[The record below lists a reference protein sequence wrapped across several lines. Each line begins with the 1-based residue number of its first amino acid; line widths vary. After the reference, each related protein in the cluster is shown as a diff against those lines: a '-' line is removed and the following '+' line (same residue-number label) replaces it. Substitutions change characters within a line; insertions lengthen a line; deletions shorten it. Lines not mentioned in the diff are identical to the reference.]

1 MFSALRKGLIYN
13 NVSSDIVDHDLDN
26 DVDLWSYDGK
36 DVYRG
41 SLDSEYLSH
50 GLNVYWLYDDNSLR
64 VGLAEHDSDS
74 PEIFQALWF
83 HDNPFAT
90 LLQDPRWKPSRTL
103 WSMLANEAYQ
113 DCLENDFKNVSELAL
128 DSGYLLVTPKML
140 TEKTLLYTCEN
151 CGKKSLKQENICST
165 AKASDFLFSDYSVL
179 FLDDDFVIYEKVTEV
194 QQQPDA
200 SLQVLQEQNRTELP
214 ADLQESKDAET
225 LQAELQESPPHHP
238 QLSICQQQSDVPE
251 QMPELSEDAK

>member
-41 SLDSEYLSH
+41 SLDSEYVSH

-64 VGLAEHDSDS
+64 VGLAEHESDS
-74 PEIFQALWF
+74 PEVFKALWF
-83 HDNPFAT
+83 YDNPFAT
-90 LLQDPRWKPSRTL
+90 LLQDPRWKPSKTL
-103 WSMLANEAYQ
+103 WSMLTNEAYQ
-113 DCLENDFKNVSELAL
+113 DCLENDFKNVTELAL
-128 DSGYLLVTPKML
+128 ESDYLLVTPKML
-140 TEKTLLYTCEN
+140 IEKPVLYTCEN

-179 FLDDDFVIYEKVTEV
+179 FLDDDFVIYDKPTET
-194 QQQPDA
+194 QPQPDA
-200 SLQVLQEQNRTELP
+200 SLQVQQEQTQTELQ
-214 ADLQESKDAET
+214 ADLQASKDAVSP
-225 LQAELQESPPHHP
+225 QAELEEHPPHHLQP
-238 QLSICQQQSDVPE
+238 SICQQQSDVLE

>member
-1 MFSALRKGLIYN
+1 MFSALRKGLVYN

-41 SLDSEYLSH
+41 SLDSEYLSQ

-64 VGLAEHDSDS
+64 VGLAEHESDS
-74 PEIFQALWF
+74 PEIFKALWF
-83 HDNPFAT
+83 YENPFAT

-128 DSGYLLVTPKML
+128 ENDYLLVTPKML
-140 TEKTLLYTCEN
+140 IEKPMLYTCEN

-165 AKASDFLFSDYSVL
+165 AKASEILFSDYSIL
-179 FLDDDFVIYEKVTEV
+179 FLDDDFVIYDKPTET

-200 SLQVLQEQNRTELP
+200 SLQVLEEQNQTELQ
-214 ADLQESKDAET
+214 ADLPELKDAET
-225 LQAELQESPPHHP
+225 PLVELEEHPPHL
-238 QLSICQQQSDVPE
+238 QQSICQQQSDVPE

>member
-64 VGLAEHDSDS
+64 VGLAEHESNS
-74 PEIFQALWF
+74 PEVFKALWF
-83 HDNPFAT
+83 YENPFAT

-103 WSMLANEAYQ
+103 WSMLTNEAYQ
-113 DCLENDFKNVSELAL
+113 DCLENDFKNVTELAL
-128 DSGYLLVTPKML
+128 ENDYLLVTPKML

-179 FLDDDFVIYEKVTEV
+179 FLDDDFVIYEKPTET
-194 QQQPDA
+194 QPQLDA
-200 SLQVLQEQNRTELP
+200 SSQVLQEQNQTVLS
-214 ADLQESKDAET
+214 ADLQASKDAVT
-225 LQAELQESPPHHP
+225 PQAELQESPPHHP
-238 QLSICQQQSDVPE
+238 QLNRYQQQSDVLE
-251 QMPELSEDAK
+251 QMPEQSVDAK